1 MQVKMHDDYMQR
13 KPLSRST
20 RRMSFKEARFE
31 TPSKDEVAMKKVSS
45 YSQGEEGA
53 EGEIAS
59 SFRVSTVRPWAR
71 IFYRRRGCGTTGGI
85 ARPARDDQ
93 RCCLRAGVPN
103 AHAPHV
109 SRFSPWA
116 SETE

>member
-1 MQVKMHDDYMQR
+1 MDEARVRWVGRKEMQGKMHDDYMQR

-53 EGEIAS
+53 EGGWWGMAVLRYFPEP
-59 SFRVSTVRPWAR
+59 RPPSPL
-71 IFYRRRGCGTTGGI
+71 FNVDY
-85 ARPARDDQ
+85 ARDEI
-93 RCCLRAGVPN
+93 
-103 AHAPHV
+103 
-109 SRFSPWA
+109 FSP
-116 SETE
+116 TPQH